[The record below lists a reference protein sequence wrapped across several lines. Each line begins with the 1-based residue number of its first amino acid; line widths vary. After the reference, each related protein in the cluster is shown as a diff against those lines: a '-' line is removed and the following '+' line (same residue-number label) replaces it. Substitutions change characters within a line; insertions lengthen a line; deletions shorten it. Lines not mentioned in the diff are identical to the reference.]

1 VRAAGLAMAVL
12 LAALPAKADDV
23 AVAIKPLKSFCLA
36 SAQTRF
42 GALDWRGGVSL
53 ASDDDRFG
61 GFSSLAVAADGERM
75 LAISDAGQWLSG
87 KLLYDKAGA
96 LAGLSAAAVDP
107 ILDERGR
114 VVRAKFRN
122 DAEAMGLWDQGNLD
136 GNVIV
141 GFESR
146 TRAGFYDFAT
156 SGVKAR
162 FEKLALPEEAR
173 QGPGNREL
181 ESIGRFP
188 AGPHAGRFFAI
199 SEDVKNARGDIKAWV
214 FGGGQPI
221 AFGIKQHGDYAI
233 TDAAILPDG
242 SLITIE
248 RSFGKTRIP
257 GMAIRRFKTGAIAAD
272 ASVAPDLLMEASA
285 VLCAVDNMEGIAV
298 HTEKSE
304 TRVTVVS
311 DDNFDHR
318 FQRTLLLQ
326 FALTK

>member
-1 VRAAGLAMAVL
+1 MKLPALALAL
-12 LAALPAKADDV
+12 LFSSVPAKADDV
-23 AVAIKPLKSFCLA
+23 AVAIRPLKSFCLA
-36 SAQTRF
+36 SAQTTF
-42 GALDWRGGVSL
+42 GALEWRGGLAL
-53 ASDDDRFG
+53 ASNDDRFG
-61 GFSSLAVAADGERM
+61 GFSSLAIDGDGERM

-96 LAGLSAAAVDP
+96 LAGVSGAAVDP

-136 GNVIV
+136 GPVIV

-146 TRAGFYDFAT
+146 TRAGFYDFSK
-156 SGVKAR
+156 SGVQPR

-188 AGPHAGRFFAI
+188 SGPHQGRFFAI
-199 SEDVKNARGDIKAWV
+199 SEDVKNPKGDIKAWV
-214 FGGGQPI
+214 FGGGEPI

-233 TDAAILPDG
+233 TDAAFLPDG
-242 SLITIE
+242 DLITIE
-248 RSFGKTRIP
+248 RSYGKTRIP
-257 GMAIRRFKTGAIAAD
+257 GMAVRRFKPDAITPG
-272 ASVAPDLLMEASA
+272 ASVAAELLMEASA
-285 VLCAVDNMEGIAV
+285 VLCAVDNMEGIAI
-298 HTEKSE
+298 HSDKGE
-304 TRVTVVS
+304 TRVTIIS

-326 FALTK
+326 FALVK